1 MGIMKIVSALTLS
14 SVLFLLLAA
23 GPSMAGDRILNIFG
37 NANGDEVVDEEDIAL
52 IEAMING
59 SEPRTELADAD
70 IDGDVD
76 RDDLARIEEIIR
88 GDPTQI
94 ALIDSVGRVVTAEVP
109 VERIIPLNMRHATAV
124 IVLGGEDK
132 IVGVDTTVQDRE
144 LLFGDLSAVESV
156 GNTKE
161 PDLETIVSL
170 EPDLVITFTHL
181 GSTDQLDENLPSET
195 ALVRFDL
202 SRADG
207 IKEEMMLLG
216 YLIGDRDA
224 ARGYQE
230 WYDRYMGTVEERV
243 SAIPEE
249 DRVRVF
255 MERES
260 ADREASVRWAYAS
273 DTGYTDLCDVAG
285 GVNIGREKIDY
296 NGDVEAEWVM
306 EENPAVIIGLS
317 YSGGYQAENAS
328 LLGAYRDGIM
338 TAPGFDLIDAVKDGR
353 VHVISGDFSLG
364 PQMTIGTVV
373 VAKWLYPD
381 LFADLDPEAIHQ
393 EFLQDLMHV
402 DYDLAEHGAFVYPP
416 ME

>member
-255 MERES
+255 M
-260 ADREASVRWAYAS
+260 
-273 DTGYTDLCDVAG
+273 
-285 GVNIGREKIDY
+285 
-296 NGDVEAEWVM
+296 
-306 EENPAVIIGLS
+306 
-317 YSGGYQAENAS
+317 
-328 LLGAYRDGIM
+328 
-338 TAPGFDLIDAVKDGR
+338 
-353 VHVISGDFSLG
+353 
-364 PQMTIGTVV
+364 
-373 VAKWLYPD
+373 
-381 LFADLDPEAIHQ
+381 
-393 EFLQDLMHV
+393 
-402 DYDLAEHGAFVYPP
+402 
-416 ME
+416 

>member
-1 MGIMKIVSALTLS
+1 MKNVPALALS
-14 SVLFLLLAA
+14 SILFLLLAV
-23 GPSMAGDRILNIFG
+23 PSMAGDNTLSIFG
-37 NANGDEVVDEEDIAL
+37 NANGDEVVDEEDLAL
-52 IEAMING
+52 VEAMING
-59 SEPRTELADAD
+59 SEMKTELADAD

-76 RDDLARIEEIIR
+76 GDDLARIEEIIR
-88 GDPTQI
+88 GDSTEI
-94 ALIDSVGRVVTAEVP
+94 NLIDSVGRVVTAEVP

-124 IVLGGEDK
+124 IVLGGEDE
-132 IVGVDTTVQDRE
+132 IVGVDATVRDRG
-144 LLFGDLSAVESV
+144 LLFGDLSARAFV
-156 GNTKE
+156 GDTKE
-161 PDLETIVSL
+161 PDLETILSL

-181 GSTDQLDENLPSET
+181 GSTDRLEESLPSET

-202 SRADG
+202 SRADDL
-207 IKEEMMLLG
+207 KEEMMVLG

-224 ARGYQE
+224 ARGYRD

-260 ADREASVRWAYAS
+260 PDREASVRWAYAS

-285 GVNIGREKIDY
+285 GVNIGEELIDY
-296 NGDVEAEWVM
+296 QGDVEAEWVM

-317 YSGGYQAENAS
+317 YSGGYQAENDS
-328 LLGAYRDGIM
+328 LLRAYRDGIM
-338 TAPGFDLIDAVKDGR
+338 TAPGFDLVDAVKEGR

-381 LFADLDPEAIHQ
+381 LFADLDPQAIHQ
-393 EFLQDLMHV
+393 EFLRDLMQV
-402 DYDLAEHGAFVYPP
+402 DYDLAEHGAFVCPP